1 MKKNTILKYCAS
13 LALGLALT
21 SNLCA
26 SYDVTTVAGVAGSFA
41 HTDGIGTS
49 ARFMNPGMMSINLS
63 TGDLLVP
70 GSDNNVRKVTTAGDV
85 YAVSTLFNYNVGS
98 PPVEAVCAYITSA
111 GVSSI
116 ITTDNYSNLYQWIQS
131 GGTYVRNTSLNAVSG
146 PAYDGWGL
154 VVDSGNNIF
163 MTDSQTNQIFK
174 ILPDGSYSY
183 FAGQG
188 WSAGSADGTG
198 SAARFNGITGITIDS
213 SNNLYASDTGNN
225 TIRRI
230 TPAGVVT
237 TIAGTAGTSGSTDAV
252 GTAARFNSPWDIDID
267 AAGNLYVAD
276 RGNNLIRKLTNSS
289 GTYTVSTIAG
299 TAGSSGSTDGT
310 GSAARFNTPT
320 GLAVDAS
327 GIIYVSDTSNHTIR
341 RLAPS
346 SSLTIDVE
354 GTDSASHSGAIT
366 VGILNKTDAG
376 SLALSGANAIG
387 NLAIQGGKVAVSSA
401 SNLNGASS
409 AVIFAASSTD
419 PVTGA
424 ANTATLQIAGT
435 MNTGAFAFTS
445 AGTVQ
450 VDGSNVATLNVA
462 PTGTGL
468 VHKTGPG
475 VLKVASDLR
484 ASNSLTGINVDNGT
498 LYIQS
503 GKAPNAPIQI
513 ANGAALQLAGVDDS
527 AESEVTSALTVQ
539 AGGSI
544 VVDANVEVG
553 RALAVTTTYTFDTN
567 DGYYKNGAARIAWPS
582 NFRTFSNDLG
592 GSLPSYSGWN
602 TTDTNDQ
609 GVSYGGIRLYYFGG
623 TSYTGS
629 PFYYYTDAVM
639 SAANPT
645 TSAST
650 GMDAALSGTVL
661 MQSGSSI
668 VLGAGSN
675 WARDIS
681 VGTAL

>member
-1 MKKNTILKYCAS
+1 MKKNTIFKYCAS
-13 LALGLALT
+13 LALGLAL
-21 SNLCA
+21 SSSLCA

-41 HTDGIGTS
+41 HTDGVGS
-49 ARFMNPGMMSINLS
+49 AARFKSPGMMSINLS
-63 TGDLLVP
+63 TGNLLVP

-98 PPVEAVCAYITSA
+98 PPVQAVCAYITSA

-116 ITTDNYSNLYQWIQS
+116 ITTDNLSNLYQWIQS
-131 GGTYVRNTSLNAVSG
+131 GGTYVHNTSLNAVSG

-154 VVDSGNNIF
+154 VVDSSNNIF
-163 MTDSQTNQIFK
+163 MTDGQSNQIFK
-174 ILPDGSYSY
+174 ILPNGSYSY

-237 TIAGTAGTSGSTDAV
+237 TIAGTAGTSGSTDAE
-252 GTAARFNSPWDIDID
+252 GPAARFNSPWDIDID
-267 AAGNLYVAD
+267 ASGNLYVAD
-276 RGNNLIRKLTNSS
+276 RGNNLIRKLTLN
-289 GTYTVSTIAG
+289 GATYTASTIAG
-299 TAGSSGSTDGT
+299 SAGSPGSTDGT

-327 GIIYVSDTSNHTIR
+327 GIIYVSDTGNNTIR
-341 RLAPS
+341 RLAPPS
-346 SSLTIDVE
+346 MTIDVE

-387 NLAIQGGKVAVSSA
+387 NLAIQGGKVAISSA

-409 AVIFAASSTD
+409 AVTFASSGTD
-419 PVTGA
+419 PVTAA

-435 MNTGAFAFTS
+435 MDTGAFAFTS

-468 VHKTGPG
+468 ARKTGPG

-498 LYIQS
+498 LYVQS

-553 RALAVTTTYTFDTN
+553 RALAVTTTYTFDTA

-582 NFRTFSNDLG
+582 NLITFFGTPG
-592 GSLPSYSGWN
+592 GANPEWSYWS
-602 TTDTNDQ
+602 TNDTTNQ
-609 GVSYGGIRLYYFGG
+609 SVSYGGVLLEHLSSGWI
-623 TSYTGS
+623 GS
-629 PFYYYTDAVM
+629 WAYRKLDSQLT
-639 SAANPT
+639 AARPT
-645 TSAST
+645 TSVST

-668 VLGAGSN
+668 VLGAGST
-675 WARDIS
+675 WARNIS

>member
-1 MKKNTILKYCAS
+1 MY
-13 LALGLALT
+13 
-21 SNLCA
+21 
-26 SYDVTTVAGVAGSFA
+26 
-41 HTDGIGTS
+41 
-49 ARFMNPGMMSINLS
+49 
-63 TGDLLVP
+63 
-70 GSDNNVRKVTTAGDV
+70 TA
-85 YAVSTLFNYNVGS
+85 STLFNYSIGS
-98 PPVEAVCAYITSA
+98 PPVQAVCSYITSA
-111 GVSSI
+111 GVPSI
-116 ITTDNYSNLYQWIQS
+116 ITTDNYSHLYQWIKS
-131 GGTYVRNTSLNAVSG
+131 GGTYVSNSSLDAVSG

-154 VVDSGNNIF
+154 VVDSSKNIF
-163 MTDSQTNQIFK
+163 MTDGQSNQIFK
-174 ILPDGSYSY
+174 ILPNGSYSI
-183 FAGQG
+183 FAGTG
-188 WSAGSADGTG
+188 FSAGSADGTG
-198 SAARFNGITGITIDS
+198 AAARFNGITGITIDS
-213 SNNLYASDTGNN
+213 SNNLYASDTGNK
-225 TIRRI
+225 TIRKI

-237 TIAGTAGTSGSTDAV
+237 TIAGTAGSSGSTDAA
-252 GTAARFNSPWDIDID
+252 GSSARFNSPWDIDID
-267 AAGNLYVAD
+267 AAGNLYIAD
-276 RGNNLIRKLTNSS
+276 RGNNSIRKLTLS
-289 GTYTVSTIAG
+289 GATYTASTIAG
-299 TAGSSGSTDGT
+299 SAGSPGSTDGT

-327 GIIYVSDTSNHTIR
+327 GIIYVSDTGNNTIR
-341 RLAPS
+341 RLAPPS
-346 SSLTIDVE
+346 MTIDVE

-387 NLAIQGGKVAVSSA
+387 NLAIQGGKVAISSA

-409 AVIFAASSTD
+409 AVTFASSGTD

-475 VLKVASDLR
+475 VMKVASDLS
-484 ASNSLTGINVDNGT
+484 ASAALAGIHVDAGT
-498 LYIQS
+498 LYVQS

-513 ANGAALQLAGVDDS
+513 ASGAALQLAGVDDS

-582 NFRTFSNDLG
+582 NFTTFSNDLG
-592 GSLPSYSGWN
+592 GSYPSYSGWN
-602 TTDTNDQ
+602 TADTYDH
-609 GVSYGGIRLYYFGG
+609 GVYYGGIRLNYYGSTG
-623 TSYTGS
+623 LTGS
-629 PFYYYTDAVM
+629 PFYYYTDSAM

-661 MQSGSSI
+661 MESGSSI

>member
-1 MKKNTILKYCAS
+1 M
-13 LALGLALT
+13 
-21 SNLCA
+21 
-26 SYDVTTVAGVAGSFA
+26 
-41 HTDGIGTS
+41 TDGQ
-49 ARFMNPGMMSINLS
+49 
-63 TGDLLVP
+63 
-70 GSDNNVRKVTTAGDV
+70 
-85 YAVSTLFNYNVGS
+85 
-98 PPVEAVCAYITSA
+98 
-111 GVSSI
+111 
-116 ITTDNYSNLYQWIQS
+116 SN
-131 GGTYVRNTSLNAVSG
+131 R
-146 PAYDGWGL
+146 
-154 VVDSGNNIF
+154 
-163 MTDSQTNQIFK
+163 IFK
-174 ILPDGSYSY
+174 ILPNGSYSI
-183 FAGQG
+183 FAGTG
-188 WSAGSADGTG
+188 FSAGSADGTG
-198 SAARFNGITGITIDS
+198 AAARFNGITGITIDS
-213 SNNLYASDTGNN
+213 SNNLYASDTGNK
-225 TIRRI
+225 TIRKI

-237 TIAGTAGTSGSTDAV
+237 TIAGTAGSSGSTDAA
-252 GTAARFNSPWDIDID
+252 GSSARFNSPWDIDID
-267 AAGNLYVAD
+267 AAGNLYIAD
-276 RGNNLIRKLTNSS
+276 RGNNSIRKLTLS
-289 GTYTVSTIAG
+289 GATYTASTIAG
-299 TAGSSGSTDGT
+299 SAGSPGSTDGT

-327 GIIYVSDTSNHTIR
+327 GIIYVSDTGNNTIR
-341 RLAPS
+341 RLAPPS
-346 SSLTIDVE
+346 MTIDVE

-387 NLAIQGGKVAVSSA
+387 NLAIQGGKVAISSA

-409 AVIFAASSTD
+409 AVTFASSGTD

-475 VLKVASDLR
+475 VMKVASDLS
-484 ASNSLTGINVDNGT
+484 ASAALAGIHVDAGT
-498 LYIQS
+498 LYVQS

-513 ANGAALQLAGVDDS
+513 ASGAALQLAGVDDS

-582 NFRTFSNDLG
+582 NFTTFSNDLG

-609 GVSYGGIRLYYFGG
+609 GVSYGGIRLNYFGG

-629 PFYYYTDAVM
+629 PFYYYTDSAM

-661 MQSGSSI
+661 MESGSSI

-675 WARDIS
+675 WARNIS

>member
-1 MKKNTILKYCAS
+1 MKKNTIFKYCAS
-13 LALGLALT
+13 LDMGLALS

-26 SYDVTTVAGVAGSFA
+26 SYDVTTVAGVAGSSSN
-41 HTDGIGTS
+41 TDGIGTS
-49 ARFMNPGMMSINLS
+49 ARFVGPGMLSINLS

-98 PPVEAVCAYITSA
+98 PPVQAVCAYITSA
-111 GVSSI
+111 GVPSI
-116 ITTDNYSNLYQWIQS
+116 ITTDNFSNLYQWIMS
-131 GGTYVRNTSLNAVSG
+131 GGRYVSNSSLNAVSS
-146 PAYDGWGL
+146 PAFDGWGL
-154 VVDSGNNIF
+154 VVDSSNNIF
-163 MTDSQTNQIFK
+163 MADGQSNRIFK
-174 ILPDGSYSY
+174 ILPNGSYSI
-183 FAGQG
+183 FAGFAG
-188 WSAGSADGTG
+188 AGTTGSAGSADGTG
-198 SAARFNGITGITIDS
+198 AAARFNGITGITIDS
-213 SNNLYASDTGNN
+213 SGNLYASDTTNN
-225 TIRRI
+225 TIRKI

-237 TIAGTAGTSGSTDAV
+237 TIAGTAGLSGSTDAE
-252 GTAARFNSPWDIDID
+252 GSAARFNSPWDIDID
-267 AAGNLYVAD
+267 ASGNLYIAD
-276 RGNNLIRKLTNSS
+276 RGNNLIRKLTLN
-289 GTYTVSTIAG
+289 GATYTASTIAG
-299 TAGSSGSTDGT
+299 TAGLSGSTDGT
-310 GSAARFNTPT
+310 GLAARFNRPT

-419 PVTGA
+419 PVTAA

-435 MNTGAFAFTS
+435 MNTGTFAFTS

-468 VHKTGPG
+468 ARKTGPG
-475 VLKVASDLR
+475 VLKVASDLS
-484 ASNSLTGINVDNGT
+484 ASAALAGIHVDAGR
-498 LYIQS
+498 LYVQS

-567 DGYYKNGAARIAWPS
+567 DGYYRECSSNCVKLKN
-582 NFRTFSNDLG
+582 
-592 GSLPSYSGWN
+592 
-602 TTDTNDQ
+602 
-609 GVSYGGIRLYYFGG
+609 
-623 TSYTGS
+623 
-629 PFYYYTDAVM
+629 
-639 SAANPT
+639 
-645 TSAST
+645 
-650 GMDAALSGTVL
+650 
-661 MQSGSSI
+661 
-668 VLGAGSN
+668 
-675 WARDIS
+675 
-681 VGTAL
+681 

>member
-1 MKKNTILKYCAS
+1 MKKNTIFKYCVS
-13 LALGLALT
+13 LAMGLAL
-21 SNLCA
+21 SSSLCA

-41 HTDGIGTS
+41 HTDGVGTAARFKNPKTLSIDSSGNLYVPDSDNNIRKITTAGGTYTASTLFQNSFNGNGSVYTVSSVIPYGSDFLFTDNAGELIKYILASSSYNTSLDGVYADDMGGNSLAIDSGNNIYLTDAYSIWKITPAGSYSCFAGSGTSASGSTNGTGTS
-49 ARFMNPGMMSINLS
+49 ARFSNP
-63 TGDLLVP
+63 
-70 GSDNNVRKVTTAGDV
+70 
-85 YAVSTLFNYNVGS
+85 
-98 PPVEAVCAYITSA
+98 
-111 GVSSI
+111 
-116 ITTDNYSNLYQWIQS
+116 
-131 GGTYVRNTSLNAVSG
+131 
-146 PAYDGWGL
+146 
-154 VVDSGNNIF
+154 
-163 MTDSQTNQIFK
+163 
-174 ILPDGSYSY
+174 
-183 FAGQG
+183 
-188 WSAGSADGTG
+188 
-198 SAARFNGITGITIDS
+198 TGIAIDS
-213 SNNLYASDTGNN
+213 SNNLFVSDTGNN
-225 TIRRI
+225 TIRKI
-230 TPAGVVT
+230 TSAGVVT
-237 TIAGTAGTSGSTDAV
+237 TIAGTAGSSGSTDAA
-252 GTAARFNSPWDIDID
+252 GSAARFNSPWDIDID
-267 AAGNLYVAD
+267 AAGNLYIAD
-276 RGNNLIRKLTNSS
+276 RGNNLIRKLTNNS
-289 GTYTVSTIAG
+289 GTYTASTIAG

-310 GSAARFNTPT
+310 GSAARFNAPT

-327 GIIYVSDTSNHTIR
+327 GIIYVSDTGNNTIR

-409 AVIFAASSTD
+409 AVIFAASGTD

-475 VLKVASDLR
+475 VMKVESDLS
-484 ASNSLTGINVDNGT
+484 ASAALAGIHVDAGR
-498 LYIQS
+498 LYVQS

-553 RALAVTTTYTFDTN
+553 RALAVTTTYTFDTV

-609 GVSYGGIRLYYFGG
+609 GVSYGGIRLNYFGG

-629 PFYYYTDAVM
+629 PFYYYTDAAM
-639 SAANPT
+639 SAAHPT
-645 TSAST
+645 TAVST

-661 MQSGSSI
+661 MESGSSI

-681 VGTAL
+681 VGTAS

>member
-1 MKKNTILKYCAS
+1 M
-13 LALGLALT
+13 GLAL
-21 SNLCA
+21 SSSLCA

-41 HTDGIGTS
+41 HTDGVGTAARFKNPKTLSIDSSGNLYVPDSDNNIRKITTAGGTYTASTLFQNSFNGNGSVYTVSSVIPYGSDFLFTDNAGELIKYILASSSYNTSLDGVYADDIGGNSLAIDSGNNIYLTDAYSIWKITPAGSYSCFAGSGTSASGSTNGTGTS
-49 ARFMNPGMMSINLS
+49 ARFSNP
-63 TGDLLVP
+63 
-70 GSDNNVRKVTTAGDV
+70 
-85 YAVSTLFNYNVGS
+85 
-98 PPVEAVCAYITSA
+98 
-111 GVSSI
+111 
-116 ITTDNYSNLYQWIQS
+116 
-131 GGTYVRNTSLNAVSG
+131 
-146 PAYDGWGL
+146 
-154 VVDSGNNIF
+154 
-163 MTDSQTNQIFK
+163 
-174 ILPDGSYSY
+174 
-183 FAGQG
+183 
-188 WSAGSADGTG
+188 
-198 SAARFNGITGITIDS
+198 TGIAIDS
-213 SNNLYASDTGNN
+213 SNNLFVSDTGNN
-225 TIRRI
+225 TIRKI
-230 TPAGVVT
+230 TSAGVVT
-237 TIAGTAGTSGSTDAV
+237 TIAGTAGSSGSTDAA
-252 GTAARFNSPWDIDID
+252 GSAARFNSPWDIDID

-276 RGNNLIRKLTNSS
+276 RGNNLIRKLTNNS

-299 TAGSSGSTDGT
+299 TAGSSGSADGT
-310 GSAARFNTPT
+310 GLSARFNVPT

-327 GIIYVSDTSNHTIR
+327 GIIYVSDTGNNTIR
-341 RLAPS
+341 RLAPPS
-346 SSLTIDVE
+346 MTIDVE

-387 NLAIQGGKVAVSSA
+387 NLAIQGGKVAISSA

-409 AVIFAASSTD
+409 AVTFASSGTD

-468 VHKTGPG
+468 ARKTGPG

-484 ASNSLTGINVDNGT
+484 ASAALAGIHVDAGR
-498 LYIQS
+498 LYVQS

-544 VVDANVEVG
+544 VVDANVDVG

-582 NFRTFSNDLG
+582 NFTTFSNDLG

-609 GVSYGGIRLYYFGG
+609 GVSYGGIRLNYFGG

-629 PFYYYTDAVM
+629 PFYYYTDSAM

-661 MQSGSSI
+661 MESGSSI

-675 WARDIS
+675 WARNIS